1 MEKRYSVTERVSRA
15 ILSPWATG
23 AAIGLA
29 VCFGLWLPKLSLGI
43 KPLGEIYLALL
54 QMCSLPL
61 VICGVVAS
69 IGRVLRDGQSQRYLG
84 RLVIVVVGGL
94 FITAALAMA
103 LGLIVRP
110 GSGLST
116 EASQTLGR
124 LLSATEIQGGT
135 GAPLKEVSFVDF
147 LTSAVP
153 KNIFLALSLGSQL
166 PILFFSIVL
175 GISLGV
181 TGASRSTSA
190 LESFEATFDALLKLI
205 EWLLYA
211 LPLGLLSLLSAQIAE
226 AGLGIF
232 VAMLK
237 LILLI
242 NAAVLISLVAGNF
255 IIARKTGRPYFT
267 VLRQLLESLL
277 IAFATKSS
285 FASIPSALSAMQKL
299 GMNRGTTDLV
309 IPPECQPES
318 DRQRPLLHH
327 QRHFHRPALRRLH
340 SAIGDGN
347 ISDRRSLGRRGRK
360 RAAQCGRHRRDF
372 NSPRAAGLARRF
384 RRNFDLGD
392 RSFPRPRDHR
402 PERPRQLRGG

>member
-110 GSGLST
+110 GSGLTT

-135 GAPLKEVSFVDF
+135 GAP
-147 LTSAVP
+147 
-153 KNIFLALSLGSQL
+153 
-166 PILFFSIVL
+166 
-175 GISLGV
+175 
-181 TGASRSTSA
+181 SR
-190 LESFEATFDALLKLI
+190 
-205 EWLLYA
+205 
-211 LPLGLLSLLSAQIAE
+211 
-226 AGLGIF
+226 
-232 VAMLK
+232 
-237 LILLI
+237 
-242 NAAVLISLVAGNF
+242 
-255 IIARKTGRPYFT
+255 R
-267 VLRQLLESLL
+267 
-277 IAFATKSS
+277 
-285 FASIPSALSAMQKL
+285 
-299 GMNRGTTDLV
+299 
-309 IPPECQPES
+309 C
-318 DRQRPLLHH
+318 
-327 QRHFHRPALRRLH
+327 H
-340 SAIGDGN
+340 S
-347 ISDRRSLGRRGRK
+347 
-360 RAAQCGRHRRDF
+360 
-372 NSPRAAGLARRF
+372 
-384 RRNFDLGD
+384 
-392 RSFPRPRDHR
+392 
-402 PERPRQLRGG
+402 